1 MLSQTTTVQW
11 RNAERGRATGSSSVS
26 QWVWLTRQSLA
37 TPRQGAGVCLIS
49 DPVESRGLS
58 CADLGDVSFGS
69 KMRARRRCGKQWEAA
84 KPEDRRARKGRRGL
98 GRPRASHAGS
108 LRPLSRC
115 WLSLWDG
122 KSLEDSE
129 QRSDKIWI
137 IGEINVSASS
147 LSKSS
152 WEMMGKI

>member
-1 MLSQTTTVQW
+1 MLSQTTIVQW
-11 RNAERGRATGSSSVS
+11 RNAERGRAMGSSSVS
-26 QWVWLTRQSLA
+26 QWVWLTRQSRDTA
-37 TPRQGAGVCLIS
+37 PRSWCLF
-49 DPVESRGLS
+49 DQRPSRVKGLKL
-58 CADLGDVSFGS
+58 CGPWDVSFGS
-69 KMRARRRCGKQWEAA
+69 KMRARRRRGKQWEAA
-84 KPEDRRARKGRRGL
+84 KPEDRSARKGRRGL

-137 IGEINVSASS
+137 IGGINVSASS
-147 LSKSS
+147 LSESS